1 MTDFLRIFLPAYFII
16 YFGIAFVLK
25 SIIVARRIGKN
36 PLVLPQDDTAYG
48 LVGRYFKITVIAMFV
63 YVLMYAF
70 LPTRIPSFTFL
81 TQAFISYFSLF
92 LLIFALVWTIIAQ
105 GHMQNSWRI
114 GIDTVTKTDLIT
126 TGLFAFSRNPIFLGM
141 LLSLVG
147 LFLSTPNVWT
157 LLFLVLGYVLIQV
170 QVRLEE
176 EFLRSQH
183 GQAYSAYMSV
193 VGRFF

>member
-16 YFGIAFVLK
+16 YFGMAFVLK
-25 SIIVARRIGKN
+25 SIMVARRIGKN
-36 PLVLPQDDTAYG
+36 PLVLPKDDTAYG
-48 LVGRYFKITVIAMFV
+48 LVGRYFKLTLMAMFA
-63 YVLMYAF
+63 YVLLYAF
-70 LPTRIPSFTFL
+70 LPTRVPSFTFL
-81 TQAFISYFSLF
+81 NQAFISYLGLF
-92 LLIFALVWTIIAQ
+92 LLIFALIWTIIAQ

-126 TGLFAFSRNPIFLGM
+126 SGLFAFSRNPIFLGM
-141 LLSLVG
+141 LLSLMG
-147 LFLSTPNVWT
+147 LFLSTPNIYT
-157 LLFLVLGYVLIQV
+157 LVFLIVGYILIQV

-183 GQAYSAYMSV
+183 GQAYDVYVSE